1 MKESNNS
8 YYDIEIGII
17 VIMLV
22 LFLILS
28 IFNGKD
34 EKNSVDYWDKHKE
47 ERSEYLNKCN
57 NGDVCGRS
65 QACKNARFSLYKEEE
80 IN

>member
-34 EKNSVDYWDKHKE
+34 EKIVSIIGINIK
-47 ERSEYLNKCN
+47 
-57 NGDVCGRS
+57 
-65 QACKNARFSLYKEEE
+65 KNEVS
-80 IN
+80 I